1 MGAYSNRFP
10 GFGPAHWTDKD
21 HYVRNGFRVPTDPP
35 LPDWVLPRRQQ
46 LGRHIARQ
54 RHARGLVVDDVAERT
69 GLNRKTVMHI
79 ESARRNPTL
88 ATLLLIAD
96 ALGVTVSQ
104 LLDDGPAAAAGD
116 GGGA

>member
-1 MGAYSNRFP
+1 MVPQSYRLMGAYSNRFP

-54 RHARGLVVDDVAERT
+54 RHARGL
-69 GLNRKTVMHI
+69 NRKTVMHI